1 MNSLGGGRRLPLRLL
16 QRFVFRSYCSMA
28 PSEQCF
34 YCRLSPCVGFASF
47 TELDLKETWNILV
60 ALSTVRIQFLVFVFF
75 FPGIV
80 YYNCSETQLL
90 LFSFPACTAFG
101 GQRMYL
107 IFCKLGKF
115 CFCIHYINDVN
126 I

>member
-1 MNSLGGGRRLPLRLL
+1 
-16 QRFVFRSYCSMA
+16 MA

-75 FPGIV
+75 FLALYIITV
-80 YYNCSETQLL
+80 LKHSYSSF
-90 LFSFPACTAFG
+90 LFQHVLPLEDKECT
-101 GQRMYL
+101 
-107 IFCKLGKF
+107 
-115 CFCIHYINDVN
+115 
-126 I
+126 